1 MPLVAL
7 LGVGAAAILAK
18 RQAPWIP
25 WIYLAALL
33 GGAIALASVYWW
45 RSGPRRWR
53 IVGAT
58 GATALLL
65 ALLPVPWLTVRGADP
80 PGTAWRLDG
89 RVTVDGD
96 TIDPPGEWYWLT
108 VGRPPLVGEVVN
120 AWVTGA
126 DGPIDLRH
134 GDDASRPQAS
144 EPAAV
149 AVGLRAAGQPRL
161 AEDLDVAVGGRLAAT
176 PIGDWYRS
184 LALGRSHGL
193 MVSLVTYAHASGE
206 DLSRGRAIAGT
217 GAIEP
222 DGTVSRIGGLPSKA
236 RAAATAGAD
245 VLLFPAEQ
253 VDELDGFDPGTM
265 ELIPVAN
272 LDDAIDALG

>member
-1 MPLVAL
+1 MAL
-7 LGVGAAAILAK
+7 LGLGVGAILAK

-33 GGAIALASVYWW
+33 GGSIALASAYWW
-45 RSGPRRWR
+45 RSAPRRWR
-53 IVGAT
+53 IVGAA

-65 ALLPVPWLTVRGADP
+65 VLLPVPWLTVRGADP

-108 VGRPPLVGEVVN
+108 VGRPPLVGEVVK

-149 AVGLRAAGQPRL
+149 AVALRAAGQPQL
-161 AEDLDVAVGGRLAAT
+161 EEDLDVAVGGRLAAT
-176 PIGDWYRS
+176 PIGAWYRS

-206 DLSRGRAIAGT
+206 DLSRGQAIAGT

-222 DGTVSRIGGLPSKA
+222 DGRVTRIGGLASKA
-236 RAAATAGAD
+236 RAAVNAGAE
-245 VLLFPAEQ
+245 VFLFPAEQ
-253 VDELDGFDPGTM
+253 AGELDGFDPGTM
-265 ELIPVAN
+265 ELVPVA
-272 LDDAIDALG
+272 